1 MKTAVIFGV
10 SGQDGAFLSR
20 LLLEKQYRVIGVC
33 RNTGNAFLNNLDLLN
48 IRHRIE
54 LIPSSIGH
62 FDPVKQIVQEYKPD
76 EIYNLAGQSSVS
88 RSFEEPVAT
97 FEGIS
102 IGTLNLLE
110 TVRTLNLPV
119 KLYNA
124 GSGDC
129 FGNIKGQAA
138 TEETRFNPASPYGVA
153 KACAFWQVAAYRDAY
168 GIFACTGLLFNHESH
183 LRPAQFVTQK
193 IVKTACR
200 IAQGKCSE
208 LILGNIGIERDWGW
222 APEYVVAMWK
232 MLQQETPDDYIIAT
246 GTTIS
251 LEDFIRAVFQRLN
264 LDWKKY
270 VTTDYRFLRPSDI
283 ATIRANPQKA
293 QDRLGWKAK
302 FTGYDVAR
310 MMVEAEL
317 NIEGNQL
324 GL

>member
-33 RNTGNAFLNNLDLLN
+33 RNTGKGFLNNLDRLN
-48 IRHRIE
+48 IKHRIE
-54 LIPSSIGH
+54 LVASSIAQFEH
-62 FDPVKQIVQEYKPD
+62 VKQIVREYNPD

-88 RSFEEPVAT
+88 RSFKEPVNT

-110 TVRTLNLPV
+110 AVRTLNLPA

-129 FGNIKGQAA
+129 FGNIKGWAA
-138 TEETRFNPASPYGVA
+138 TEDTPFHPTSPYGVA
-153 KACAFWQVAAYRDAY
+153 KASAFWQVANYRDAY
-168 GIFACTGLLFNHESH
+168 GLFACTGLLFNHESH

-193 IVKTACR
+193 IVKTAIR
-200 IAQGKCSE
+200 IAEGQCNE
-208 LILGNIGIERDWGW
+208 LVLGNIAIERDWGW
-222 APEYVVAMWK
+222 APEYVTAMWK
-232 MLQQETPDDYIIAT
+232 MLQQETPEDYIIAT

-251 LEDFIRAVFQRLN
+251 LEDFICAVFQRLN

-270 VTTDYRFLRPSDI
+270 VTTDHRFLRPSDI
-283 ATIRANPQKA
+283 ATIRANPKKA
-293 QDRLGWKAK
+293 EQRLGWKAK

-317 NIEGNQL
+317 SIGEHQ
-324 GL
+324 

>member
-20 LLLEKQYRVIGVC
+20 LLLEKKYRVIGVC
-33 RNTGNAFLNNLDLLN
+33 RNTGKAFLTNLDLLN
-48 IRHRIE
+48 IKHRIE
-54 LIPSSIGH
+54 LVASSIGH
-62 FDPVKQIVQEYKPD
+62 FEHVKQIVQEYKPH

-88 RSFEEPVAT
+88 RSFKEPVAT

-102 IGTLNLLE
+102 MGTLNLLE
-110 TVRTLNLPV
+110 AVRTLNLPV

-129 FGNIKGQAA
+129 FGNTKGRVA
-138 TEETRFNPASPYGVA
+138 TEETPFNPTSPYGVA
-153 KACAFWQVAAYRDAY
+153 KVSAFWQVAGYRDAY

-200 IAQGKCSE
+200 IAEGQCSE
-208 LILGNIGIERDWGW
+208 LVLGNIGIERDWGW
-222 APEYVVAMWK
+222 APEYVVAMWN

-246 GTTIS
+246 GITIR

-270 VTTDYRFLRPSDI
+270 VTMDHRFLRPSDI
-283 ATIRANPQKA
+283 ATIRANPKKA
-293 QDRLGWKAK
+293 EERLGWKAK
-302 FTGYDVAR
+302 FNGYDVAR
-310 MMVEAEL
+310 MMVDAEL
-317 NIEGNQL
+317 NIKAHQ
-324 GL
+324 

>member
-33 RNTGNAFLNNLDLLN
+33 RNTGEGFLNNFDRLN
-48 IRHRIE
+48 IKHRIE
-54 LIPSSIGH
+54 LVASSIGH
-62 FDPVKQIVQEYKPD
+62 FEHVKQIVREYNPD

-88 RSFEEPVAT
+88 RSFKEPVNT
-97 FEGIS
+97 FKGIS

-110 TVRTLNLPV
+110 AVRTLNLPA

-129 FGNIKGQAA
+129 FGNIKGRAA
-138 TEETRFNPASPYGVA
+138 TEDTPFNPTSPYGVA
-153 KACAFWQVAAYRDAY
+153 KASAFWQVANYRDAY
-168 GIFACTGLLFNHESH
+168 GLFVCTGILFNHESH

-200 IAQGKCSE
+200 IAEGQCSE
-208 LILGNIGIERDWGW
+208 LVLGNIGIERDWGW
-222 APEYVVAMWK
+222 APEYVTAMWK

-251 LEDFIRAVFQRLN
+251 LEDFICAVFQRLN

-270 VTTDYRFLRPSDI
+270 VTTDQRFLRPSDI
-283 ATIRANPQKA
+283 ATIRANPQKVEE
-293 QDRLGWKAK
+293 RLGWKAE

-317 NIEGNQL
+317 NIGAHQ
-324 GL
+324 

>member
-20 LLLEKQYRVIGVC
+20 LLLEKKYRVIGVC
-33 RNTGNAFLNNLDLLN
+33 RNTGNACLNNLDRLN
-48 IRHRIE
+48 LKHRIE
-54 LIPSSIGH
+54 LVASSIGCFEH
-62 FDPVKQIVQEYKPD
+62 VKRIIREYKPD

-88 RSFEEPVAT
+88 HSFKNPVET

-110 TVRTLNLPV
+110 VVRTLNLPV

-129 FGNIKGQAA
+129 FGNIKDRAA
-138 TEETRFNPASPYGVA
+138 IEDTPFNPTSPYGVA
-153 KACAFWQVAAYRDAY
+153 KASAFWQVASYRDAY
-168 GIFACTGLLFNHESH
+168 GTFACTGLLFNHESH

-200 IAQGKCSE
+200 IAEGQCSE
-208 LILGNIGIERDWGW
+208 LVLGNIAIERDWGW

-251 LEDFIRAVFQRLN
+251 LEDFICAVFQRLN

-270 VTTDYRFLRPSDI
+270 VTTDQRFLRPSDI

-293 QDRLGWKAK
+293 EERLGWKAE

-317 NIEGNQL
+317 NIGAHQ
-324 GL
+324 

>member
-20 LLLEKQYRVIGVC
+20 LLLEKKYRVIGVC
-33 RNTGNAFLNNLDLLN
+33 RNTGKAFLNNLDRLN
-48 IRHRIE
+48 IQHRIE
-54 LIPSSIGH
+54 LVASSIGH
-62 FDPVKQIVQEYKPD
+62 FEHVKQIIQEYKPD

-88 RSFEEPVAT
+88 HSFVNPVET

-110 TVRTLNLPV
+110 AIRTLNLPV

-129 FGNIKGQAA
+129 FGNIKGRAA
-138 TEETRFNPASPYGVA
+138 TEDTPFNPTSPYGVA
-153 KACAFWQVAAYRDAY
+153 KASAFWQVASYRDAY

-200 IAQGKCSE
+200 IAEGQCSE
-208 LILGNIGIERDWGW
+208 LVLGNIAIERDWGW

-251 LEDFIRAVFQRLN
+251 LEDFICAVFQRLN

-270 VTTDYRFLRPSDI
+270 VTTDQRFLRPSDI

-293 QDRLGWKAK
+293 EDRLGWKAK

-317 NIEGNQL
+317 NIGEQQ
-324 GL
+324 